1 MRLELILTR
10 DGGGSMMFDLVVKSG
25 EIIDGTGKQSFRADI
40 GIKDGRIEA
49 IAPLGD
55 QDNCPTLDVHGL
67 VVCPG
72 FIDIHS
78 HSDFTLFV
86 NRKGESKIRQGVTTE
101 VVGNCG
107 FTAAPVQREH
117 FQDLLEYLAN
127 TVILSDED
135 KEKWKW
141 PSQAEFLRDIEEE
154 GFSFNI
160 APLVGHGTI
169 RVASMGFDKTRPTP
183 ERMDSMLRLI
193 ETEMDSGLFGLSTGL
208 QYEPCLYAETDELIE
223 LTRLVKKYDGV
234 YAVHLE
240 SESKGLLQCMSEAIE
255 VAQRSGVSLQ
265 ISHLKTAFRPN
276 WGKADVALNKIDEAR
291 KSGVD
296 IDFDVYP
303 YTAYG
308 SGLIDLIPPW
318 AREKG
323 AGKMVE
329 MLKDRPVQLRILKE
343 MEESSEDW
351 ENPGHGCG
359 WGHIRIAMV
368 KTAENRKYEGM
379 TVQQV
384 ADEMGCTPAE
394 ATIRLMIEE
403 EAAIKAIYFAMCEED
418 LETIMRHPR
427 AVFCTDGRAVAPYG
441 PLGRG
446 SVHPRYYGTYPRI
459 LGRYVR
465 DKKII
470 PLEEAVMKMTYL
482 PARKIGL
489 RKRGLLREGY
499 QADITVFDK
508 NYVMDNATFDEPHRY
523 SRGIEYVIVN
533 GQVVIDKGQHTD
545 ALPGRV
551 LRKGE

>member
-1 MRLELILTR
+1 
-10 DGGGSMMFDLVVKSG
+10 MMFDLVVKNG
-25 EIIDGTGKQSFRADI
+25 EIIDGTGEKSFRADI
-40 GIKDGRIEA
+40 GIKDGQIEA
-49 IAPLGD
+49 IAPLGN
-55 QDNCPTLDVHGL
+55 QDTCPTIDVHGL

-86 NRKGESKIRQGVTTE
+86 NRRGESKVRQGITTE

-107 FTAAPVQREH
+107 FTAAPVREEH

-127 TVILSDED
+127 TVILSDEE

-141 PSQAEFLRDIEEE
+141 PSQAEFLRDIDGE

-169 RVASMGFDKTRPTP
+169 RVAAMGFDKARPTS
-183 ERMDSMLRLI
+183 ERMDSMLRLL

-208 QYEPCLYAETDELIE
+208 QYEPCLYAEIDELIE
-223 LTRLVKKYDGV
+223 LARLLKKYDGV
-234 YAVHLE
+234 YTVHLE
-240 SESKGLLQCMSEAIE
+240 SESNGLLQCISEAIE
-255 VAQRSGVSLQ
+255 VTERSGVSLQ

-276 WGKADVALNKIDEAR
+276 WGKVDVILNKIDEAR

-329 MLKDRPVQLRILKE
+329 MLKDRAVQFRILKE

-359 WGHIRIAMV
+359 WENIRIAMV

-379 TVQQV
+379 TVQRV
-384 ADEMGCTPAE
+384 ADDMLCTPAE
-394 ATIRLMIEE
+394 ATLRLMIEE

-427 AVFCTDGRAVAPYG
+427 TMFCTDGRAVAPYG

-465 DKKII
+465 ERKVI
-470 PLEEAVMKMTYL
+470 PLEEAIMKMTCL
-482 PARKIGL
+482 PASKVGL
-489 RKRGLLREGY
+489 RKRGLLRKGY

-508 NYVMDNATFDEPHRY
+508 DYVMDNATFDEPHRY

-533 GQVVIDKGQHTD
+533 GQVVIDKGEHTGT
-545 ALPGRV
+545 LPGRV